1 MEASISFAAKVPV
14 FCGQNYQVWSIKMMA
29 FLRAFDLWDAV
40 EHDIDPPPF
49 TEKRI
54 VEKVLVSLP
63 EKFEHKI
70 SSLEDS
76 KDMTQMKLSELVN
89 ALQAVEQRKAI
100 RQEVEGAV
108 EGAFIAN
115 ERGKGQFKYDEEM
128 QFLDKSGKEKRDFQ
142 KDQQNNNCRG
152 KKEPYPPCP
161 HCGKMTHT
169 TTYCWFRPGVKCRSC
184 KQFGHVEKVCKAKA
198 KQYEKVQVAENVDQE
213 VEELFVVVVVESC
226 SSMFLGS
233 NSWFIDSGCTHHM
246 TSNLAIF
253 KTLDRSY
260 FSMVRLGNGEL
271 VEVKGKGTVTVN
283 TPTGIRYICDVLYV
297 PYLSQN
303 LISVGQLLEND
314 YSVHFHDECV
324 DVVDKLGVKLFT
336 AGMNHRNF
344 SVDWSQTEIKA

>member
-1 MEASISFAAKVPV
+1 MEASISLAAKVPV
-14 FCGQNYQVWSIKMMA
+14 VCGQNYQVWSIKMMA
-29 FLRAFDLWDAV
+29 YLRAFDLWDAV

-76 KDMTQMKLSELVN
+76 KDMTQMTLSELVN

-100 RQEVEGAV
+100 RQEAEGAV

-115 ERGKGQFKYDEEM
+115 EKGKGQFKYDEER

-169 TTYCWFRPGVKCRSC
+169 TTYCWFRPGLNAA
-184 KQFGHVEKVCKAKA
+184 HVR
-198 KQYEKVQVAENVDQE
+198 
-213 VEELFVVVVVESC
+213 
-226 SSMFLGS
+226 
-233 NSWFIDSGCTHHM
+233 
-246 TSNLAIF
+246 NLAML
-253 KTLDRSY
+253 K
-260 FSMVRLGNGEL
+260 RLGNGEL